1 MYEPILMSKSSWDDL
16 SDEQQ
21 KALTA
26 ASQKAE
32 DYMTEQ
38 AKLLDDKAVDVF
50 EKAGVEV
57 VSMSAE
63 DAAAWRAIAQE
74 PSYKIFADKVPGRH
88 ELNTKALAV
97 EYQPPDA
104 VEGRRGRQ
112 HQAPHPFPTNPD

>member
-74 PSYKIFADKVPGRH
+74 TSYKIFAETDPGGQERS
-88 ELNTKALAV
+88 EERRVGKECVST
-97 EYQPPDA
+97 
-104 VEGRRGRQ
+104 GRSRWTRY
-112 HQAPHPFPTNPD
+112 NKK